1 MVELE
6 NFMAVYEELAKL
18 RPLYMSFKEI
28 KTGIPRWR
36 LHVLERGTAPT
47 GGDMELVFIE
57 DPDKAECLRR
67 GIKALKERVKV
78 EQKAEKK
85 AV

>member
-1 MVELE
+1 MAELNE
-6 NFMAVYEELAKL
+6 FMAVYEEFAQL

-36 LHVLERGTAPT
+36 LHVFERGTAPT
-47 GGDMELVFIE
+47 GGDMELLCIE

-67 GIKALKERVKV
+67 GIKTLKERVKV
-78 EQKAEKK
+78 EQKAEKE

>member
-1 MVELE
+1 MVELG
-6 NFMAVYEELAKL
+6 NFMAVYEEFAKL

-47 GGDMELVFIE
+47 GGDMELIFIE

>member
-6 NFMAVYEELAKL
+6 NFMAVYEEFAKL
-18 RPLYMSFKEI
+18 RPLYVSFKEI

-47 GGDMELVFIE
+47 GGDMELIFIE

>member
-1 MVELE
+1 MVELD
-6 NFMAVYEELAKL
+6 NFMAVYEEFAQL

-36 LHVLERGTAPT
+36 LHVFERGTAPT
-47 GGDMELVFIE
+47 GGDMELIFIE

>member
-6 NFMAVYEELAKL
+6 NFMAVYEEFAKL

-47 GGDMELVFIE
+47 GGDMELIFIE
-57 DPDKAECLRR
+57 DPDKAECLRS

>member
-6 NFMAVYEELAKL
+6 NFMAVYEEFAKL

-28 KTGIPRWR
+28 TTGIPRWR

-47 GGDMELVFIE
+47 GGDMEIICIE
-57 DPDKAECLRR
+57 DPDKSECLRK
-67 GIKALKERVKV
+67 GIKTLKERVKV
-78 EQKAEKK
+78 E
-85 AV
+85 

>member
-1 MVELE
+1 MAELNE
-6 NFMAVYEELAKL
+6 FMAVYEEFAQL

-28 KTGIPRWR
+28 TTGIPRWR
-36 LHVLERGTAPT
+36 LHVFERGTAPT
-47 GGDMELVFIE
+47 GGDMEILFIE

-67 GIKALKERVKV
+67 GIKTLKERVKV
-78 EQKAEKK
+78 EQKAEKE